1 MFDVGWASAAE
12 IAQAVSKGE
21 VTASDIVRHTLT
33 RIAQHDPPLKA
44 FTHVIADRALAKAT
58 ALDAAIKAGKP
69 AGPLA
74 GVPFAAKNLF
84 DVTGLPTLAGSK
96 INADDPPAIR
106 DAELVERLER
116 SGAVLVGTTN
126 MSEYAYDF
134 TGDNVHYG
142 TSRNPHDLDRVSGG
156 SSGGSGSAVAGGLVP
171 LALGS
176 DTSGSIRV
184 PSSLCGI
191 VGLKPTYGRLS
202 RAGAFPLAASF
213 DHVGPMA
220 RTSRDLAL
228 AYDAMQ
234 GPDPNDPVCAKR
246 AAQLVTPQLDRGIA
260 GLRIAVAG
268 GYFSKGLFAEARTAV
283 QRVADALDARDV
295 FDQPETDRARAAA
308 FVITAGEAAELHLE
322 RVRRRAR
329 DFDPAIR
336 DRLLAAAMM
345 PVPFITKAQKFRH
358 WYRDRVLERFRDV
371 DAIIAPATPCVAP
384 NIGEEIL
391 VLDGNAISVRRNLGI
406 YTQPISFIGLPV
418 VVVPI
423 PLSPMPIGVQI
434 VTAPWNEAI
443 ALRIAHHLEQIGVA
457 HAPRPVRLA
466 PV

>member
-1 MFDVGWASAAE
+1 MFDVGWASAAK
-12 IAQAVSKGE
+12 IAQAVSNGE
-21 VTASDIVRHTLT
+21 VTASDVVQYTLT
-33 RIAQHDPPLKA
+33 RIAQYDPTLKA
-44 FTHVIADRALAKAT
+44 FTSVTADRAMARAQV
-58 ALDAAIKAGKP
+58 LDAAIKAGKP
-69 AGPLA
+69 AGPLT
-74 GVPFAAKNLF
+74 GVPFAVKNLF
-84 DVTGLPTLAGSK
+84 DVASLPTLAGSK
-96 INADDPPAIR
+96 INADDPPAVR
-106 DAELVERLER
+106 DAVLIERLER
-116 SGAVLVGTTN
+116 AGAILIGATN

-142 TSRNPHDLDRVSGG
+142 ASRNPHDLNRMSGG
-156 SSGGSGSAVAGGLVP
+156 SSGGSGSAVGGGLVP

-202 RAGAFPLAASF
+202 RAGTFPLAASF

-220 RTSRDLAL
+220 RNVRDVAL

-234 GPDPNDPVCAKR
+234 GSDPNDPVCSRRPAEP
-246 AAQLVTPQLDRGIA
+246 VTPQLDRGVS

-268 GYFSKGLFAEARTAV
+268 GYFSKGQFAEARTAV
-283 QRVADALDARDV
+283 QRVADALDARKI

-308 FVITAGEAAELHLE
+308 FIITAGEAAQLHLE
-322 RVRRRAR
+322 RLRRRAR

-345 PVPFITKAQKFRH
+345 PVPFITKAQKFRR

-384 NIGEEIL
+384 NIGEETL
-391 VLDGNAISVRRNLGI
+391 VLDGEAVPVRRNLGI

-434 VTAPWNEAI
+434 VTAPWNEAA
-443 ALRIAHHLEQIGVA
+443 ALRIAQHLEQIGVA
-457 HAPRPVRLA
+457 RTPRPAV
-466 PV
+466 